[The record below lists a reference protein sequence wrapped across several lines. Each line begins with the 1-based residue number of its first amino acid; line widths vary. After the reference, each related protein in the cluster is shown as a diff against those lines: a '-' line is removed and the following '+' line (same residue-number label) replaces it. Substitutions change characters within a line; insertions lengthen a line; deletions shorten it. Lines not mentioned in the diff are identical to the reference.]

1 MELKI
6 TSNSAVFT
14 KNLGKNFSKIISNG
28 DVILFSGE
36 LGGGKT
42 TFISGL
48 AEGLGIRENVS
59 SPSFTILNVYS
70 THRKNKLVHAD
81 FYRLE
86 NIEDI
91 AEIGVEDYLYDNRA
105 VVCMEWGDKIKK
117 YIDRDCLEVEIRYLL
132 ADDEN
137 DSLNNSDRR
146 LVTFKSFS
154 QYWDNKLTKFMARFK
169 YDEYFRD

>member
-1 MELKI
+1 MQLKI

-14 KNLGKNFSKIISNG
+14 KKLGKNFSKIISNG
-28 DVILFSGE
+28 DIILFSGE

-48 AEGLGIRENVS
+48 AKGLGIRENIS
-59 SPSFTILNVYS
+59 SPSFTILNVYN

-91 AEIGVEDYLYDNRA
+91 AEIGVEDYLYDKRA
-105 VVCMEWGDKIKK
+105 VVCIEWGDKIRK
-117 YIDRDCLEVEIRYLL
+117 YIDRDCLEVEISYLF
-132 ADDEN
+132 ADDGN
-137 DSLNNSDRR
+137 DSLNNLDRR

-154 QYWDNKLTKFMARFK
+154 QYWDNKLTKFMTRFK

>member
-1 MELKI
+1 MQLKI

-14 KNLGKNFSKIISNG
+14 KKLGKNFSKIISNG
-28 DVILFSGE
+28 DIILFSGE

-48 AEGLGIRENVS
+48 AKGLGIRENIS
-59 SPSFTILNVYS
+59 SPSFTILNVYN

-91 AEIGVEDYLYDNRA
+91 AEIGVEDYLYDKRA
-105 VVCMEWGDKIKK
+105 VVCIEWGDKIRK
-117 YIDRDCLEVEIRYLL
+117 YIDRDCLEVEISYLF
-132 ADDEN
+132 ADDGN
-137 DSLNNSDRR
+137 DSLNNLDRR

>member
-1 MELKI
+1 MQLKI

-14 KNLGKNFSKIISNG
+14 KSLGKNFSKIISNG

-48 AEGLGIRENVS
+48 AEGFGIRENVS
-59 SPSFTILNVYS
+59 SPSFTILNVYN

-91 AEIGVEDYLYDNRA
+91 VEIGVEDYLYDSCA
-105 VVCMEWGDKIKK
+105 VVCIEWGDKIRK
-117 YIDRDCLEVEIRYLL
+117 YIDKDCLEIEISYLF
-132 ADDEN
+132 ADDEKGN
-137 DSLNNSDRR
+137 LNNSDRR

-169 YDEYFRD
+169 YDEYFRN

>member
-1 MELKI
+1 MQLKI

-14 KNLGKNFSKIISNG
+14 KKLGKNFSKIISNG
-28 DVILFSGE
+28 DIILFSGE

-48 AEGLGIRENVS
+48 AKGLGIRENIS
-59 SPSFTILNVYS
+59 SPSFTILNVYN

-91 AEIGVEDYLYDNRA
+91 AEIGVEDYLYDKRA
-105 VVCMEWGDKIKK
+105 VVCIEWGDKIRK
-117 YIDRDCLEVEIRYLL
+117 YIDRDCLEVEISYLF
-132 ADDEN
+132 ADDGS
-137 DSLNNSDRR
+137 DSLNNLDRR

>member
-1 MELKI
+1 MQLKI

-14 KNLGKNFSKIISNG
+14 KKLGKNFSKIISNG
-28 DVILFSGE
+28 DIILFSGE

-48 AEGLGIRENVS
+48 AKGLGIRENIS
-59 SPSFTILNVYS
+59 SPSFTILNVYN

-91 AEIGVEDYLYDNRA
+91 AEIGVEDYLYDKRA
-105 VVCMEWGDKIKK
+105 VVCMEWGDKIRK
-117 YIDRDCLEVEIRYLL
+117 YIDRDCLEVEISYLF
-132 ADDEN
+132 ADDGN
-137 DSLNNSDRR
+137 DSLNNLDRR

-154 QYWDNKLTKFMARFK
+154 QYWDNKLTKFMTRFK